1 MLRGG
6 GAVRN
11 IWTDHQIR
19 QALFPSRRSQEN
31 QEDEDDYQMFLPS
44 FSSSDLNSA
53 QLCEDGTS
61 SRPCSWHMGQIES
74 LETSSSGHRI
84 VRRASSAGESNTC
97 PPDIRTRDSGG
108 SHYSSRRELQGDPK
122 TEGQDGTTPYG
133 SSIELT
139 IDDID
144 HVYDNISYEDL
155 KLMVAKREDAEV
167 SPHKPVRDSV
177 RPKSTPELAFSKKP
191 AGPEEES
198 TLHPRRDGALPAGEA
213 WNQSVHDL
221 QVMEENVYD
230 TIALPEAPSRDFKGS
245 SPKRPARSTFLGLE
259 ADLGCCDSLRAS
271 ASQDSLQFSED
282 EAPYPPGPSDN
293 DYLSLLYNS
302 FGCNLA
308 LADRSISDKL
318 SEEVDEIWN
327 DLENYIKKN
336 EVKARDRLLAAFPV
350 SKDDVQERPL
360 AGSAPELSA
369 RSPLS
374 LPVGR
379 ALLAPPADRPG
390 PAPCALDRAPA
401 AKDSS
406 CLSLHRLS
414 LASDLPPTE
423 SPYDVAGGSL
433 SPADL
438 ENPEPG
444 LDNVDKTRSRVFLM
458 ARQYSQKIKKAN
470 QLLKVKNPELEQ
482 TLSSQPQKPAPKD
495 LAAILEEK
503 RQGGP
508 AIGRSQAA
516 LLFPRTGRKPRSGSK
531 CP

>member
-1 MLRGG
+1 
-6 GAVRN
+6 
-11 IWTDHQIR
+11 
-19 QALFPSRRSQEN
+19 
-31 QEDEDDYQMFLPS
+31 MFLIAV
-44 FSSSDLNSA
+44 LY
-53 QLCEDGTS
+53 C
-61 SRPCSWHMGQIES
+61 CH
-74 LETSSSGHRI
+74 
-84 VRRASSAGESNTC
+84 VK
-97 PPDIRTRDSGG
+97 TR
-108 SHYSSRRELQGDPK
+108 
-122 TEGQDGTTPYG
+122 
-133 SSIELT
+133 
-139 IDDID
+139 
-144 HVYDNISYEDL
+144 L
-155 KLMVAKREDAEV
+155 K
-167 SPHKPVRDSV
+167 
-177 RPKSTPELAFSKKP
+177 
-191 AGPEEES
+191 
-198 TLHPRRDGALPAGEA
+198 
-213 WNQSVHDL
+213 
-221 QVMEENVYD
+221 Y
-230 TIALPEAPSRDFKGS
+230 
-245 SPKRPARSTFLGLE
+245 
-259 ADLGCCDSLRAS
+259 
-271 ASQDSLQFSED
+271 
-282 EAPYPPGPSDN
+282 
-293 DYLSLLYNS
+293 
-302 FGCNLA
+302 
-308 LADRSISDKL
+308 
-318 SEEVDEIWN
+318 EEVDEIWN